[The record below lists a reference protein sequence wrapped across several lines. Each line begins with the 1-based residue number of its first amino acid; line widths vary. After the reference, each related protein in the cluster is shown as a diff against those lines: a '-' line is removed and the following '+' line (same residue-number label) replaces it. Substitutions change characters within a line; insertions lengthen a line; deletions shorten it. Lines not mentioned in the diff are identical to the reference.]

1 MGTRFDSISP
11 TQQKFIEEQKIFFV
25 GTATADSHIN
35 VSPKGMDFF
44 RVMGPNRVVWLNLTG
59 SSNES
64 SAHIQHLPR
73 MTIMFCAFN
82 GAPMI
87 LRLFG
92 TAKVIHRNDAQWNEL
107 AGLFPEAMSARQ
119 VFDMQVDIV
128 QTSCGFGVPLMNYEE
143 DRSKLMDWAA
153 KRGPEGIQDYWRDNN
168 QITID
173 GIETNILELN
183 MPKD

>member
-11 TQQKFIEEQKIFFV
+11 TQQKFIEDQQMFFV

-35 VSPKGMDFF
+35 VSPKGMDFL
-44 RVMGPNRVVWLNLTG
+44 RVMGPNRVIWLNLTG
-59 SSNES
+59 SANES
-64 SAHIQHLPR
+64 AGHVQHAPR

-82 GAPMI
+82 GSPLI

-92 TAKVIHRNDAQWNEL
+92 TAKAIHRNDNEWHEMV
-107 AGLFPEAMSARQ
+107 GLFPEAMSARQ
-119 VFDMQVDIV
+119 IFDMQVDIV

-143 DRSKLMDWAA
+143 DRSKLMEWAE
-153 KRGPEGIQDYWRDNN
+153 KRGPEGIEDYWRDNN
-168 QITID
+168 QVTLD
-173 GIETNILELN
+173 GIETHILELN